1 MARTFEALDGD
12 VVEMKVATQPG
23 LTTPTRDPE
32 QHRAAVAAVKLLIA
46 TLSQKTLAALSS
58 LVTGAA
64 LFSAWWLWTSILS
77 EPTVNQLVG
86 VSLYALFLLA
96 IEYIRRRI

>member
-1 MARTFEALDGD
+1 MARQFEALDGD
-12 VVEMKVATQPG
+12 VVELPSAQQQPK
-23 LTTPTRDPE
+23 PPARDPE

-64 LFSAWWLWTSILS
+64 LFSAWWLWTSILT